1 MEMRNLGNSGLRVS
15 VVGIGCNNFGMRL
28 DVEATRRVVHRALDK
43 GVTLFDTA
51 DAYGN
56 RGGSESQLGEVLGV
70 RRRDVVLATKF
81 GWEMDD
87 VDVKRGGSRGYIMKA
102 VEDSLQRLRTD
113 YIDLYQLHK
122 PDPRTPIEETLR
134 ALDDLVRQGKVR
146 YIGCSNFAG
155 WQVVDA
161 AWTSRVHNLAAFVSA
176 QNEYSLL
183 VRESEAELV
192 PAMQKFGLGLL
203 PYFPL
208 AGGLLSGKY
217 KRSAP
222 LPAGARLTDT
232 KRSADRFLT
241 ERNWAAVEKLE
252 AFTAERGETLLDV
265 AIGWL
270 ASRPTVASVIAGA
283 TKPEQVDANVAAA
296 AKHFDAQALATIDR
310 ITQPSRPS

>member
-15 VVGIGCNNFGMRL
+15 QVGIGCNNFGMRL

-51 DAYGN
+51 DSYGN
-56 RGGSESQLGEVLGV
+56 RGGSESQLGDVLGA
-70 RRRDVVLATKF
+70 RRRDIVLATKF

-87 VDVKRGGSRGYIMKA
+87 VDMKRGGSRGYLMKA
-102 VEDSLQRLRTD
+102 VEDSLKRLRTD
-113 YIDLYQLHK
+113 YIDLYQFHK

-134 ALDDLVRQGKVR
+134 VLDDLVRQGKVR

-155 WQVVDA
+155 WQVADA
-161 AWTSRVHNLAAFVSA
+161 AWISRHERLNAFVSV

-183 VRESEAELV
+183 VRDIEAELV
-192 PAMQKFGLGLL
+192 PAMQKFGLGFL

-217 KRSAP
+217 KRGAP
-222 LPAGARLTDT
+222 LPTGARLTDT

-252 AFTAERGETLLDV
+252 AFSAERGKTLLDV
-265 AIGWL
+265 AFGWL
-270 ASRPTVASVIAGA
+270 LSRPTVASVIAGA
-283 TKPEQVDANVAAA
+283 TTPDQVDANVAAA
-296 AKHFDAQALATIDR
+296 ITRFDGDALATIDR
-310 ITQPSRPS
+310 ITQSGRAS

>member
-1 MEMRNLGNSGLRVS
+1 MEIRNLGSSGLRVS
-15 VVGIGCNNFGMRL
+15 VAGLGCNNFGARL

-56 RGGSESQLGEVLGV
+56 RGGSESQLGEVLGA
-70 RRRDVVLATKF
+70 RRRDIVIATKF

-87 VDVKRGGSRGYIMKA
+87 ADVKRGGSRGYMMQA
-102 VEDSLQRLRTD
+102 VEASLTRLRTD

-146 YIGCSNFAG
+146 YIGCSNFAA
-155 WQVVDA
+155 WQLADA
-161 AWTSRVHNLAAFVSA
+161 AWVARTGHLNAFISA
-176 QNEYSLL
+176 QNEYSLI
-183 VRESEAELV
+183 VRDVEAELV
-192 PAMQKFGLGLL
+192 PAMQHFGVGLL

-208 AGGLLSGKY
+208 GGGLLSGKY
-217 KRSAP
+217 KRSAG
-222 LPAGARLTDT
+222 LPEGARLTDT

-241 ERNWAAVEKLE
+241 ERNWAIAEKLQ
-252 AFTAERGETLLDV
+252 ALADERGHSLLDF

-283 TKPEQVDANVAAA
+283 TRPEQVDANVAAA
-296 AKHFDAQALATIDR
+296 ATRLDADTLARIDE
-310 ITQPSRPS
+310 ITRPVRG

>member
-15 VVGIGCNNFGMRL
+15 QVGIGCNNFGMRL
-28 DVEATRRVVHRALDK
+28 DVEATRRVVRRALDK

-51 DAYGN
+51 DSYGN
-56 RGGSESQLGEVLGV
+56 RGGSESQLGEVLGA
-70 RRRDVVLATKF
+70 RRRDIVLATKF

-87 VDVKRGGSRGYIMKA
+87 VDVKRGGSRGYVMKA
-102 VEDSLQRLRTD
+102 VEDSLKRLRTD
-113 YIDLYQLHK
+113 YIDLYQFHK

-146 YIGCSNFAG
+146 YIGCSNFTG
-155 WQVVDA
+155 WQVADA
-161 AWTSRVHNLAAFVSA
+161 AWISRHEGLNAFVSV

-183 VRESEAELV
+183 VRDIEAELV
-192 PAMQKFGLGLL
+192 PAMQKFGLGFL

-217 KRSAP
+217 KRGAP
-222 LPAGARLTDT
+222 LPTGARLTDT

-252 AFTAERGETLLDV
+252 AFAAERGKTLLDV
-265 AIGWL
+265 AFGWL
-270 ASRPTVASVIAGA
+270 LSRPTVASVIAGA
-283 TKPEQVDANVAAA
+283 TTPEQVDANVAAA
-296 AKHFDAQALATIDR
+296 TTRFDGDALATIDR
-310 ITQPSRPS
+310 ITQSGRAS

>member
-1 MEMRNLGNSGLRVS
+1 M
-15 VVGIGCNNFGMRL
+15 
-28 DVEATRRVVHRALDK
+28 HRALDK

-51 DAYGN
+51 DSYGN
-56 RGGSESQLGEVLGV
+56 RGGSESQLGEVLGA
-70 RRRDVVLATKF
+70 RRRDIVLATKF

-87 VDVKRGGSRGYIMKA
+87 VDVKRGGSRGYVMKA
-102 VEDSLQRLRTD
+102 VEDSLKRLRTD
-113 YIDLYQLHK
+113 YIDLYQFHK

-155 WQVVDA
+155 WQVADA
-161 AWTSRVHNLAAFVSA
+161 AWISRHEGLDAFVSV

-183 VRESEAELV
+183 VRDIEAELV
-192 PAMQKFGLGLL
+192 PAMQRFGLGFL

-217 KRSAP
+217 KRGAP
-222 LPAGARLTDT
+222 LPTGARLTDT

-241 ERNWAAVEKLE
+241 ERNWTAVEKLE
-252 AFTAERGETLLDV
+252 AFAAERGKTLLDV

-270 ASRPTVASVIAGA
+270 LSRPTVASVIAGA
-283 TKPEQVDANVAAA
+283 TTPEQVDANVAAA
-296 AKHFDAQALATIDR
+296 ITRFDADALATIDR
-310 ITQPSRPS
+310 ITQSGRAS

>member
-15 VVGIGCNNFGMRL
+15 QVGVGCNNFGVRL

-51 DAYGN
+51 DSYGN
-56 RGGSESQLGEVLGV
+56 RGGSESQLGESLGA
-70 RRRDVVLATKF
+70 RRRDIVVATKF

-102 VEDSLQRLRTD
+102 VEDSLKRLRTD

-146 YIGCSNFAG
+146 YIGCSNFAA
-155 WQVVDA
+155 WQLADA
-161 AWTSRVHNLAAFVSA
+161 AWISRHEGLNAFVSV

-183 VRESEAELV
+183 VRDIESELV
-192 PAMQKFGLGLL
+192 PAMQRFGVGFL

-241 ERNWAAVEKLE
+241 EHNWSIVEKLQ
-252 AFTAERGETLLDV
+252 AFADERGKTLLDV
-265 AIGWL
+265 AFGWL
-270 ASRPTVASVIAGA
+270 LSRPTVASVIAGA
-283 TKPEQVDANVAAA
+283 TTPDQVDANVAAA
-296 AKHFDAQALATIDR
+296 ITRLDADGLATIDR
-310 ITQPSRPS
+310 ITQPGRAS